1 MKIAIDGM
9 GGDHAPQAV
18 VEGVVQALKE
28 FEGVEMY
35 ITGPE
40 NIIAEELE
48 KYDYPKDRVKI
59 IDATEVITTNEHPVM
74 AVRKKKD
81 SSIVKALHLVK
92 EGECDAIIS
101 GGSTGAF
108 LAGCTF
114 IIGRIKGV
122 ERPAL
127 APIMPGRNG
136 NFMVVDVGANVDCKP
151 QYLAQFAK
159 MGRIYYE
166 AMFDTNN
173 ASIGLVNIGA
183 EEEKGN
189 ELTKA
194 AYQLLKEEDFNFVG
208 NVEPRDIPTG
218 DVNVLVTDGFVGN
231 TVLKMYEGVASTIL
245 SMIKSEV
252 KSSFLAKLGVPFLAP
267 ALMNLKKK
275 MDYKEYGGAPFLGVK
290 GICVKAHGSS
300 DAKAFKNAI
309 RQARKFH
316 ENDLIGKLSEEITK
330 KSFDNQKNI

>member
-40 NIIAEELE
+40 NIIAEELK

-231 TVLKMYEGVASTIL
+231 TVLMMYEGSASTL
-245 SMIKSEV
+245 VKMIKDEIYSAP
-252 KSSFLAKLGVPFLAP
+252 LIPKLGA
-267 ALMNLKKK
+267 ALLKPVFKK
-275 MDYKEYGGAPFLGVK
+275 LMVKFDYKEVGGAPFLGVNN
-290 GICVKAHGSS
+290 ICIKAHGSS
-300 DAKAFKNAI
+300 DGKAFKNAI
-309 RQARKFH
+309 RQTILFNERGILDTMKKEFH
-316 ENDLIGKLSEEITK
+316 KEK
-330 KSFDNQKNI
+330 